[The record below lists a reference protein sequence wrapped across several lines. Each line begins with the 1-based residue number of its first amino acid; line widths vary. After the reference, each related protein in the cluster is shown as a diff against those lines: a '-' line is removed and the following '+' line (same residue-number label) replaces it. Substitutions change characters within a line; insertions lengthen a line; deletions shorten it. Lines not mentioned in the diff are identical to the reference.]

1 MGARDVVNTTASWAH
16 STLDG
21 HPEVITEELQF
32 VSFFPLLANTK
43 LASHLRSY
51 TLCGLQDYKP
61 FESTMVLQTM
71 LPEDNV
77 VFRFYVHIHQVSASN
92 NLLHSA
98 RMLHIMPIP
107 AGRGITTIRHMLVY
121 AHRHMQSIKYKA
133 ESTVLTMPV
142 LVIMLKFVRNLSRCT
157 ASVYCRTLSR
167 CAGVHSSPWFSVAN
181 HLSSYQP

>member
-1 MGARDVVNTTASWAH
+1 
-16 STLDG
+16 
-21 HPEVITEELQF
+21 
-32 VSFFPLLANTK
+32 
-43 LASHLRSY
+43 
-51 TLCGLQDYKP
+51 
-61 FESTMVLQTM
+61 MVLQTM

-167 CAGVHSSPWFSVAN
+167 CAGVHSSP
-181 HLSSYQP
+181 